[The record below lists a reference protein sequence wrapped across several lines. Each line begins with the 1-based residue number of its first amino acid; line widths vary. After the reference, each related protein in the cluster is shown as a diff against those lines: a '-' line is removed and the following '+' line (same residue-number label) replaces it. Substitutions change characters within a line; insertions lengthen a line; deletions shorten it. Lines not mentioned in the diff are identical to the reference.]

1 MLVDKAPV
9 AKLVGT
15 AVIWLNKQLEAACA
29 ADAAMEEAA
38 IEETAE

>member
-15 AVIWLNKQLEAACA
+15 AVIWLNSELEAACT
-29 ADAAMEEAA
+29 ADAPMEEV
-38 IEETAE
+38 AE